1 MNTNLTS
8 HSHKYEIITVM
19 IRAVGFLIIFCFTE
33 NGITQD
39 SHYWTNQY
47 GTDAQLLGGLVVGGA
62 NDLSATYYNPG
73 AIALTEDERLVLSTE
88 AVEFISIYL
97 KGGTV
102 GDKDLSSVQTRPAP
116 GIFALRFLK
125 DSLQINHFTFSVLT
139 RRNFEHD
146 FQEVSIFSQDV
157 IDDWLGI
164 ENFSGEFMAG
174 NRLTETWIGISYSRN
189 LSNITGLGITQFV
202 AVRNHD
208 VRYQT
213 IAQAVN
219 DEGLGQTGI
228 LIDHWKY
235 TNISLLWKIG
245 FVSKEGNLS
254 YGVTLTT
261 PSVDITGNGNYFLNR
276 SLMGTSEDPIL
287 ISGSNEDLPVSYR
300 SPFSISIGASYRF
313 GRTALYFTAEYFN
326 KISQYTVMHVKE
338 PDIQTQANGNDIKLQ
353 NELDRVINYGIGVEQ
368 KISELVSLYGSFY
381 TDFSGVSPNS
391 NSDLTFAGYNI
402 YHLTVGSS
410 FTLFNLKLTFG
421 VGLGIGTEEIEN
433 LADYSSSALQN
444 YLLGRFGSQ
453 DIRYRS
459 LKLVFGLSSGL

>member
-1 MNTNLTS
+1 MTKKYLFILT
-8 HSHKYEIITVM
+8 IISFGFYK
-19 IRAVGFLIIFCFTE
+19 VGIA
-33 NGITQD
+33 QD

-47 GTDAQLLGGLVVGGA
+47 GTDAQLLGGLVVGSA

-73 AIALTEDERLVLSTE
+73 AIALTEDERLVLSTQ
-88 AVEFISIYL
+88 AVEFINIYL

-146 FQEVSIFSQDV
+146 FQEVSILSQDV

-164 ENFSGEFMAG
+164 ENFSGELLTG
-174 NRLTETWIGISYSRN
+174 NRLTETWIGLSYSRN
-189 LSNITGLGITQFV
+189 LSNITGIGITQFV

-219 DEGLGQTGI
+219 DEGLGQTGL

-235 TNISLLWKIG
+235 TNIRLLWKLG
-245 FVSKEGNLS
+245 FISKEGNLS
-254 YGVTLTT
+254 YGITLTT
-261 PSVDITGNGNYFLNR
+261 PSIDIMGNGQYFYNR
-276 SLMGTSEDPIL
+276 SFMGTSEDPVL

-300 SPFSISIGASYRF
+300 SPFSISVGASYRF
-313 GRTALYFTAEYFN
+313 EETALYFTAEYFN
-326 KISQYTVMHVKE
+326 KIGQYTVMHVKE
-338 PDIQTQANGNDIKLQ
+338 PDFQTEQLANDYNLQ
-353 NELDRVINYGIGVEQ
+353 HQLESVLNYGLGVEQ
-368 KISELVSLYGSFY
+368 KISELVSLYSSFY
-381 TDFSGVSPNS
+381 TNFSGVSS
-391 NSDLTFAGYNI
+391 NTDSDLTFAGYNI

-410 FTLFNLKLTFG
+410 FTLFNLKLTVG
-421 VGLGIGTEEIEN
+421 VGLGFGTEGIEN
-433 LADYSSSALQN
+433 LADFSASDLQN
-444 YLLGRFGSQ
+444 YLLGRFGTQ

>member
-1 MNTNLTS
+1 MS
-8 HSHKYEIITVM
+8 SKYDGNDEIVLNKIS
-19 IRAVGFLIIFCFTE
+19 LIVIVHIFCCLKI
-33 NGITQD
+33 GITQD

-47 GTDAQLLGGLVVGGA
+47 GTDAQLLGGLVVGSA

-73 AIALTEDERLVLSTE
+73 AIALTEDERLVLSTQ

-116 GIFALRFLK
+116 GIFALRFLR
-125 DSLQINHFTFSVLT
+125 DSLQTNHFTFSVLT
-139 RRNFEHD
+139 RRNLEHD
-146 FQEVSIFSQDV
+146 FQEVSILSQDV

-164 ENFSGEFMAG
+164 ENFSGEFLTG
-174 NRLTETWIGISYSRN
+174 NRLTETWIGLSYSRN
-189 LSNITGLGITQFV
+189 LSNISGIGITQFV

-235 TNISLLWKIG
+235 TNIRLLWKLG

-254 YGVTLTT
+254 YGITMTT
-261 PSVDITGNGNYFLNR
+261 PSVDITGNGQYFFNR
-276 SLMGTSEDPIL
+276 SLMGSSEDPVL

-313 GRTALYFTAEYFN
+313 GETALYFTAEYFD
-326 KISQYTVMHVKE
+326 KISQFTVMHVKE
-338 PDIQTQANGNDIKLQ
+338 PDLQTEVLENDYKLQ
-353 NELDRVINYGIGVEQ
+353 HQLESVLNYGIGVEQ
-368 KISELVSLYGSFY
+368 KMSKLVSLYGSFY
-381 TDFSGVSPNS
+381 TNFSGVSS
-391 NSDLTFAGYNI
+391 NTDSDLTFAGYNI

-410 FTLFNLKLTFG
+410 FTMFNLKLTVG
-421 VGLGIGTEEIEN
+421 VGFGFGTEEIEN
-433 LADYSSSALQN
+433 LADYSSSALHN

-459 LKLVFGLSSGL
+459 LKLVFGLSSGF